1 MTTPRREKRLLT
13 ADQKYDLWVRMLTGQ
28 LSQADAAA
36 EAGVDRSTIT
46 RMRAVARDGA
56 IAGLQAS
63 KPGRPKQSRQEA
75 TELAGLR
82 AEVDRLEHTIVE
94 QAIELAV
101 LRGKTSWG

>member
-28 LSQADAAA
+28 LAQADAAA

-82 AEVDRLEHTIVE
+82 AEVSRLEHTIVE

>member
-1 MTTPRREKRLLT
+1 MRLLT

-28 LSQADAAA
+28 LAQADAAA

-82 AEVDRLEHTIVE
+82 AEVSRLEHTIVE

>member
-1 MTTPRREKRLLT
+1 MMTPRGEKRLVT

-28 LSQADAAA
+28 LTQADAAA

-82 AEVDRLEHTIVE
+82 AEVSRLEHTIVE

-101 LRGKTSWG
+101 LRGKSSWG